1 MQTPQSKS
9 PKMLVVDDEESIR
22 QALKAYFTSRGYEVD
37 CAQELAEAQRL
48 MEAVGY
54 EVAIVDLRLT
64 GIGGLEGLDVV
75 GFLREQNPR
84 AHIVLLTAHGTPAI
98 EAEAKRR
105 GADAF
110 VTKPLR
116 LQVVAQ
122 VVYWL
127 TERKTEKELVKI
139 F

>member
-1 MQTPQSKS
+1 MQIPKSKS
-9 PKMLVVDDEESIR
+9 PKMLVVDDEEPIGH
-22 QALKAYFTSRGYEVD
+22 ALKAYFTSRGYEVD

-48 MEAVGY
+48 MEGVGY

-64 GIGGLEGLDVV
+64 GFGGLEGLDVV
-75 GFLREQNPR
+75 SSLRVRNPLAR
-84 AHIVLLTAHGTPAI
+84 IVLLTAHGTPAI

-116 LQVVAQ
+116 LQAVADA
-122 VVYWL
+122 VSW
-127 TERKTEKELVKI
+127 
-139 F
+139 